1 MFSGSLVAIV
11 TPFSKGKFDEKSM
24 AELIEFQ
31 IAHGTNGIV
40 PCGTTGESATLTPD
54 EHERVVS
61 VTVEVVNK
69 RIPVIAGTGSNSTD
83 EAITFTRHAKSVGA
97 DAALLITPYYNKPTQ
112 EGLFRHFSAVAK
124 AVDLPQ
130 ILYNIP
136 GRTSINMLPNTVS
149 RLSEI
154 PNIVG
159 IKEGSGSL
167 QQVSEII
174 QRSRPDFLLL
184 SGDDPLT
191 LPMMALGGKGV
202 ITVTAN
208 VAPTEMAQMVNAALE
223 GHYDQ
228 ARLLHYRLAPLF
240 EALFLETNPIPV
252 KAALAMM
259 GKISE
264 EVRLP
269 LTPLAA
275 EFRPKLQEA
284 LQQAGML

>member
-11 TPFSKGKFDEKSM
+11 TPFSKGKFDEKAM
-24 AELIEFQ
+24 ADLIEFH
-31 IAHGTNGIV
+31 IASGTQGIV
-40 PCGTTGESATLTPD
+40 PCGTTGESATLTPQ
-54 EHERVVS
+54 EHERVVA
-61 VTVEVVNK
+61 VTVDVVNK

-83 EAITFTRHAKSVGA
+83 EAILFTKHAKAVGA
-97 DAALLITPYYNKPTQ
+97 DGALLITPYYNKPTQ
-112 EGLFRHFSAVAK
+112 EGLFRHFEAVAK

-136 GRTSINMLPNTVS
+136 GRTSINMLPDTTA
-149 RLSEI
+149 RLSQLPSI
-154 PNIVG
+154 IG

-174 QRSRPDFLLL
+174 HRSKPGFLVL

-191 LPMMALGGKGV
+191 LPMMSLGGKGV

-208 VAPTEMAQMVNAALE
+208 VAPTDMAHMVSAALKGDYE
-223 GHYDQ
+223 R
-228 ARLLHYRLAPLF
+228 ARTLHFKLTPLF
-240 EALFLETNPIPV
+240 SALFLETNPIPV

-259 GKISE
+259 GKMSE

-269 LTPLAA
+269 LTPLAD
-275 EFRPKLQEA
+275 EYRPQLREA
-284 LQQAGML
+284 LKQADIL

>member
-11 TPFSKGKFDEKSM
+11 TPFSKGKFNEKAM
-24 AELIEFQ
+24 ADLIEFQ
-31 IAHGTNGIV
+31 IAHGTHGIV
-40 PCGTTGESATLTPD
+40 PCGTTGESATLTPE
-54 EHERVVS
+54 EHERVVA

-83 EAITFTRHAKSVGA
+83 EAIIFTKHAKAIGA
-97 DAALLITPYYNKPTQ
+97 DGALLITPYYNKPTQ
-112 EGLFRHFSAVAK
+112 EGLFRHFEAVAK
-124 AVDLPQ
+124 AVEIPQ

-136 GRTSINMLPNTVS
+136 GRTSVNMLPATTAQ
-149 RLSEI
+149 LSQV
-154 PNIVG
+154 PNIIG

-174 QRSRPDFLLL
+174 ARSKQDFLIL

-208 VAPTEMAQMVNAALE
+208 VAPTDMAHMVSAALNGDYE
-223 GHYDQ
+223 R
-228 ARLLHYRLAPLF
+228 ARTLHFKLTPLF
-240 EALFLETNPIPV
+240 SALFLETNPIPV
-252 KAALAMM
+252 KAALALM
-259 GKISE
+259 GKMSE

-269 LTPLAA
+269 LTPLAD

-284 LQQAGML
+284 LQQAGVL

>member
-11 TPFSKGKFDEKSM
+11 TPFSNGKFDEKAM
-24 AELIEFQ
+24 AELIEFH
-31 IAHGTNGIV
+31 IKHGTNGIV
-40 PCGTTGESATLTPD
+40 PCGTTGESATLTAE
-54 EHERVVS
+54 EHERVVA
-61 VTVEVVNK
+61 VTVEVANK
-69 RIPVIAGTGSNSTD
+69 RIPVIAGAGSNSTE
-83 EAITFTRHAKSVGA
+83 EAIVFTKHAKAVGA
-97 DAALLITPYYNKPTQ
+97 DGALLITPYYNKPTQ
-112 EGLFRHFSAVAK
+112 EGLFRHFEAVAK

-136 GRTSINMLPNTVS
+136 GRTGINMLPATTA
-149 RLSEI
+149 RLSQI
-154 PNIVG
+154 PSIVG

-174 QRSRPDFLLL
+174 HASKQNFLIL

-191 LPMMALGGKGV
+191 LPMMSLGGKGV

-208 VAPTEMAQMVNAALE
+208 VAPTDMAGMVSAALE
-223 GHYDQ
+223 GDYEQ
-228 ARLLHYRLAPLF
+228 ARTLHYKLTPLF
-240 EALFLETNPIPV
+240 SALFLETNPIPV

-269 LTPLAA
+269 LTPLADDY
-275 EFRPKLQEA
+275 RTKLREV
-284 LQQAGML
+284 LQQAGIL

>member
-11 TPFSKGKFDEKSM
+11 TPFSNGKFDEKAM
-24 AELIEFQ
+24 AELIEFH
-31 IAHGTNGIV
+31 IKHGTNGIV
-40 PCGTTGESATLTPD
+40 PCGTTGESATLTAA
-54 EHERVVS
+54 EHERVVA

-69 RIPVIAGTGSNSTD
+69 RIPVIAGTGSNSTE
-83 EAITFTRHAKSVGA
+83 EAIVFTKHAKKVGA
-97 DAALLITPYYNKPTQ
+97 DGALLITPYYNKPTQ
-112 EGLFRHFSAVAK
+112 EGLFRHFEAVAK

-136 GRTSINMLPNTVS
+136 GRTGINMSPATTA
-149 RLSEI
+149 RLSQI
-154 PNIVG
+154 PSIVG

-174 QRSRPDFLLL
+174 HASKQDFLIL

-208 VAPTEMAQMVNAALE
+208 VAPTDMAGMVSAALKGDYE
-223 GHYDQ
+223 Q
-228 ARLLHYRLAPLF
+228 ARTLHYKLTPLF
-240 EALFLETNPIPV
+240 SALFLETNPIPV

-259 GKISE
+259 EKLSA

-269 LTPLAA
+269 LTPLADDY
-275 EFRPKLQEA
+275 RPKLREV
-284 LQQAGML
+284 LQQAGIL

>member
-11 TPFSKGKFDEKSM
+11 TPFSKGKFDEKAM
-24 AELIEFQ
+24 AELIEFH
-31 IAHGTNGIV
+31 IAHGTHGIV
-40 PCGTTGESATLTPD
+40 PCGTTGESATLTPE
-54 EHERVVS
+54 EHERVVTF
-61 VTVEVVNK
+61 TVEVVNR

-83 EAITFTRHAKSVGA
+83 EAITFTKHAKAIGA
-97 DAALLITPYYNKPTQ
+97 DAALLITPYYNKPPQ
-112 EGLFRHFSAVAK
+112 EGLYRHFAAVAK

-136 GRTSINMLPNTVS
+136 GRTSINMLPATVS

-174 QRSRPDFLLL
+174 QRARPGFLML

-191 LPMMALGGKGV
+191 LPMIALGGKGV

-208 VAPTEMAQMVNAALE
+208 VAPTDMANMVNAALE
-223 GHYDQ
+223 GNYEK
-228 ARLLHYRLAPLF
+228 ARLLHYKLAPLF

-259 GKISE
+259 GKMSE

-269 LTPLAA
+269 LTPLAT
-275 EFRPKLQEA
+275 ELRPKLQEA
-284 LQQAGML
+284 LQQAGVL

>member
-11 TPFSKGKFDEKSM
+11 TPFSNGKFDEKAM
-24 AELIEFQ
+24 AELIEFH
-31 IAHGTNGIV
+31 IKHGTNGIV
-40 PCGTTGESATLTPD
+40 PCGTTGESATLTAA
-54 EHERVVS
+54 EHERVVA

-69 RIPVIAGTGSNSTD
+69 RIPVIAGTGSNSTE
-83 EAITFTRHAKSVGA
+83 EAIVFTKHAKKVGA
-97 DAALLITPYYNKPTQ
+97 DGALLITPYYNKPTQ
-112 EGLFRHFSAVAK
+112 EGLFRHFEAVAK

-136 GRTSINMLPNTVS
+136 GRTGINMSPATTA
-149 RLSEI
+149 RLSQI
-154 PNIVG
+154 PSIVG

-174 QRSRPDFLLL
+174 HASKQDFLIL

-208 VAPTEMAQMVNAALE
+208 VAPTDMAGMVSAALKGDYE
-223 GHYDQ
+223 Q
-228 ARLLHYRLAPLF
+228 ARTLHYKLTPLF
-240 EALFLETNPIPV
+240 SALFLETNPIPV

-259 GKISE
+259 EKISA

-269 LTPLAA
+269 LTPLADDY
-275 EFRPKLQEA
+275 RPKLREV
-284 LQQAGML
+284 LQQAGIL

>member
-11 TPFSKGKFDEKSM
+11 TPFSKGKFDEKAM
-24 AELIEFQ
+24 AELIEFH
-31 IAHGTNGIV
+31 IAHGTHGIV
-40 PCGTTGESATLTPD
+40 PCGTTGESATLTPE

-61 VTVEVVNK
+61 ITVEVVNK

-83 EAITFTRHAKSVGA
+83 EAITFTKHAKAVGA

-112 EGLFRHFSAVAK
+112 EGLYRHFAAVAK

-136 GRTSINMLPNTVS
+136 GRTSINMVPATVS

-154 PNIVG
+154 KNIVG

-174 QRSRPDFLLL
+174 QRSHPGFLVL

-191 LPMMALGGKGV
+191 LPMIALGGKGV

-208 VAPTEMAQMVNAALE
+208 VAPTDMANMVNAALE
-223 GHYDQ
+223 GNYEK
-228 ARLLHYRLAPLF
+228 ARLLHYNLAPLF

-275 EFRPKLQEA
+275 EFRPKLQKA
-284 LQQAGML
+284 LQQAGVL

>member
-1 MFSGSLVAIV
+1 MFTGSLVAIV
-11 TPFSKGKFDEKSM
+11 TPFTKGKFDEKAM
-24 AELIEFQ
+24 ADLIEFQ
-31 IAHGTNGIV
+31 IAHGTHGIV
-40 PCGTTGESATLTPD
+40 PCGTTGESATLTSE
-54 EHERVVS
+54 EHERVVA

-83 EAITFTRHAKSVGA
+83 EAILFTKHAKSVGA
-97 DAALLITPYYNKPTQ
+97 DGALLITPYYNKPSQ
-112 EGLFRHFSAVAK
+112 EGLFRHFEAIAK

-136 GRTSINMLPNTVS
+136 GRTSVNMLPATTA
-149 RLSEI
+149 RLSKV
-154 PNIVG
+154 PNIIG

-167 QQVSEII
+167 QQVSDII
-174 QRSRPDFLLL
+174 HHSKQDFLIL

-208 VAPTEMAQMVNAALE
+208 IAPTDMAHMVSAALKGNYE
-223 GHYDQ
+223 E
-228 ARLLHYRLAPLF
+228 ARTLHFKLTPLF
-240 EALFLETNPIPV
+240 SALFLETNPIPV

-259 GKISE
+259 GKMSE

-269 LTPLAA
+269 LTPLAEA
-275 EFRPKLQEA
+275 FRPTLREA
-284 LQQAGML
+284 LQQAGVL

>member
-11 TPFSKGKFDEKSM
+11 TPFSKGKFDEKAM
-24 AELIEFQ
+24 ADLIEFQ
-31 IAHGTNGIV
+31 IAHGTHGIV
-40 PCGTTGESATLTPD
+40 PCGTTGESATLTPE
-54 EHERVVS
+54 EHERVVA

-83 EAITFTRHAKSVGA
+83 EAIIFTKHAKSVGA
-97 DAALLITPYYNKPTQ
+97 DGALLITPYYNKPTQ
-112 EGLFRHFSAVAK
+112 EGLFRHFEAVAK
-124 AVDLPQ
+124 VVEIPQ

-136 GRTSINMLPNTVS
+136 GRTSVNMLPATTA
-149 RLSEI
+149 RLSRI
-154 PNIVG
+154 PNIIG

-174 QRSRPDFLLL
+174 HGSKQDFLIL

-208 VAPTEMAQMVNAALE
+208 VAPTDMAHMVSAALKGNYE
-223 GHYDQ
+223 E
-228 ARLLHYRLAPLF
+228 ARTLHFKLTPLF
-240 EALFLETNPIPV
+240 SALFLETNPIPV

-259 GKISE
+259 GKMSE

-269 LTPLAA
+269 LTPLAD
-275 EFRPKLQEA
+275 EYRPKLREA
-284 LQQAGML
+284 LRLAGVL

>member
-1 MFSGSLVAIV
+1 MFSGSIVAIV
-11 TPFSKGKFDEKSM
+11 TPFSNGKFDEKTM
-24 AELIEFQ
+24 ADLIEFH
-31 IAHGTNGIV
+31 ITNGTHGIV
-40 PCGTTGESATLTPD
+40 PCGTTGESATLTPE
-54 EHERVVS
+54 EHERVVAI
-61 VTVEVVNK
+61 TVEVVNK

-83 EAITFTRHAKSVGA
+83 EAITFTKHAKAVGA
-97 DAALLITPYYNKPTQ
+97 DGALLITPYYNKPTQ
-112 EGLFRHFSAVAK
+112 EGLFRHFEAVAK

-136 GRTSINMLPNTVS
+136 GRTSINMLPATTA
-149 RLSEI
+149 RLSQI
-154 PNIVG
+154 PSIVG

-174 QRSRPDFLLL
+174 HLSKQDFLVL

-208 VAPTEMAQMVNAALE
+208 VAPADMAHMVSAALKKDYE
-223 GHYDQ
+223 Q
-228 ARLLHYRLAPLF
+228 ARKIHYKLTPLF
-240 EALFLETNPIPV
+240 SALFLETNPIPV

-259 GKISE
+259 GKMSE

-269 LTPLAA
+269 LTLLVD
-275 EFRPKLQEA
+275 EYRPKLREA
-284 LQQAGML
+284 LQQAGVL

>member
-11 TPFSKGKFDEKSM
+11 TPFSNGKFDEKVM
-24 AELIEFQ
+24 ADLIEFH
-31 IAHGTNGIV
+31 IANGTQGIV
-40 PCGTTGESATLTPD
+40 PCGTTGESATLTAE
-54 EHERVVS
+54 EHERVVA

-69 RIPVIAGTGSNSTD
+69 RIHVIAGTGSNSTD
-83 EAITFTRHAKSVGA
+83 EAITFTKHAKAVGA
-97 DAALLITPYYNKPTQ
+97 DGALLITPYYNKPTQ
-112 EGLFRHFSAVAK
+112 EGLFRHFEAVAK

-136 GRTSINMLPNTVS
+136 GRTSINMLPVTTA
-149 RLSEI
+149 RLSQI
-154 PNIVG
+154 PTIIG

-174 QRSRPDFLLL
+174 HRSKPGFLVL

-208 VAPTEMAQMVNAALE
+208 VAPVDMAQMVSAALKGDYE
-223 GHYDQ
+223 Q
-228 ARLLHYRLAPLF
+228 ARTIHYKLTPLF
-240 EALFLETNPIPV
+240 SALFLETNPIPV

-259 GKISE
+259 GKMSE

-269 LTPLAA
+269 LTSLAD
-275 EFRPKLQEA
+275 EYRPALREA
-284 LQQAGML
+284 LQQAEVL

>member
-11 TPFSKGKFDEKSM
+11 TPFSKGKFDEKAM
-24 AELIEFQ
+24 ADLIEFH
-31 IAHGTNGIV
+31 IANGTDGIV

-54 EHERVVS
+54 EHERVVA

-69 RIPVIAGTGSNSTD
+69 RITVIAGTGSNSTD
-83 EAITFTRHAKSVGA
+83 EAIIFTKHAKAVGA
-97 DAALLITPYYNKPTQ
+97 DGALLITPYYNKPTQ
-112 EGLFRHFSAVAK
+112 EGLFRHFEAVAK
-124 AVDLPQ
+124 AVYLPQ

-136 GRTSINMLPNTVS
+136 GRTSINMLPTTTA
-149 RLSEI
+149 RLSQV
-154 PNIVG
+154 PNIIG

-174 QRSRPDFLLL
+174 HCSKQDFLIL

-208 VAPTEMAQMVNAALE
+208 VAPTDMAHMVSAALNGDYE
-223 GHYDQ
+223 R
-228 ARLLHYRLAPLF
+228 ARTLHFKLTPLF
-240 EALFLETNPIPV
+240 SALFLETNPIPV

-259 GKISE
+259 GKMSE

-269 LTPLAA
+269 LTPLAD
-275 EFRPKLQEA
+275 EYRPKLREA
-284 LQQAGML
+284 LKQAGIL

>member
-11 TPFSKGKFDEKSM
+11 TPFSKGKFDEKAM
-24 AELIEFQ
+24 AELIEFH

-124 AVDLPQ
+124 AVDFPQ

-284 LQQAGML
+284 LQQTGML

>member
-1 MFSGSLVAIV
+1 MFSGSFVAIV
-11 TPFSKGKFDEKSM
+11 TPFSKGKFDETAM
-24 AELIEFQ
+24 ADLIEFH
-31 IAHGTNGIV
+31 ISHGTHGIV

-54 EHERVVS
+54 EHERVVA

-69 RIPVIAGTGSNSTD
+69 RIPVIAGTGSNSTE
-83 EAITFTRHAKSVGA
+83 EAITFTKHAKAIGA
-97 DAALLITPYYNKPTQ
+97 DGALLITPYYNKPTQ
-112 EGLFRHFSAVAK
+112 EGLFRHFEAVAK

-136 GRTSINMLPNTVS
+136 GRTSVNMLPTTTA
-149 RLSEI
+149 RLSQV

-174 QRSRPDFLLL
+174 HQSKPGFLVLA
-184 SGDDPLT
+184 GDDPLT

-208 VAPTEMAQMVNAALE
+208 VAPTDMANMVLAALKGDFE
-223 GHYDQ
+223 Q
-228 ARLLHYRLAPLF
+228 ARTLHFKLTPLF
-240 EALFLETNPIPV
+240 SALFLETNPIPV

-259 GKISE
+259 RKMSE

-269 LTPLAA
+269 LTPLAD
-275 EFRPKLQEA
+275 EYRPQLRKA
-284 LQQAGML
+284 LQQAGVL